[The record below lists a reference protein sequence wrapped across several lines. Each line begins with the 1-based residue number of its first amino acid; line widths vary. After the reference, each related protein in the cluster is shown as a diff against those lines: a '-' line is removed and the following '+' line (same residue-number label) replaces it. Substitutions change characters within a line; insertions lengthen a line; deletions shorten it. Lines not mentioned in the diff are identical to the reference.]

1 MQFYV
6 VRFQKHATFYFNFYL
21 QIKISY
27 IYASKFITLNI
38 TIESNDIDLEINQ
51 DLYIQSRDENIN
63 SKSIVKSIFDFIKR

>member
-21 QIKISY
+21 QIKILY

-38 TIESNDIDLEINQ
+38 TVESNDIDLEINQ